1 VSNVRHSAKIL
12 NTYFVECLS
21 VGTQQRLVCR
31 VSAIWHSAKKENIT
45 CAWPFSFF
53 SHSLTLPVT
62 SPLPAVDATAPRRRR
77 RLPELHAPL
86 AAPSSAAAPSSDLHA
101 RAPLPR
107 PRPPA
112 APTPPPRHRR
122 RAPVTAAPRHR
133 RARIPPCPTPPRT
146 QTVVAVPRPQP
157 SSPCLALNRRRARHH
172 AAAW

>member
-112 APTPPPRHRR
+112 APPSLRL
-122 RAPVTAAPRHR
+122 RATAALAYLHARHR
-133 RARIPPCPTPPRT
+133 RAPK
-146 QTVVAVPRPQP
+146 P
-157 SSPCLALNRRRARHH
+157 SSPCPGLNRRPH
-172 AAAW
+172 ASPSTAVAPGTTPPLGNVIDNSLYM